1 MSSRERTNRRRLCA
15 LAASVLVFAAGSA
28 RGEALDSALY
38 AEILTRYTREVP
50 DPARVRVDYRGLGLG
65 GEWPRLLTSL
75 ARAHPEALE
84 SREERLAF
92 WINAYNILAIQVVL
106 DHYPIDGIREAGNLI
121 RPVWKRN
128 AGIVGGRN
136 VSLGWIEHEVL
147 RPLGEPRIHAAIV
160 CASVS
165 CPALRREPFDATRL
179 DAQLDDAL
187 RGLLADPD
195 KGLRIDRDR
204 EELLLS
210 RIFKWFSDD
219 FAEQG
224 GVLAAVAQHGP
235 AEVRDWLEQNPQPR
249 IAYLDYDWGLN
260 DLARAPASAARRY

>member
-1 MSSRERTNRRRLCA
+1 MSSPEGTNSRRLLA
-15 LAASVLVFAAGSA
+15 LATAALAFAAGAA
-28 RGEALDSALY
+28 RSEPLDEALY
-38 AEILTRYTREVP
+38 AEILTEYTHEVP
-50 DPARVRVDYRGLGLG
+50 DPAGVRVDYRALELG
-65 GEWPRLLTSL
+65 GEWPRLLTNL
-75 ARAHPEALE
+75 ARTRPDALQ

-92 WINAYNILAIQVVL
+92 WINAYNVLAIQVVL

-147 RPLGEPRIHAAIV
+147 RPMGDPRIHAAIV

-165 CPALRREPFDATRL
+165 CPPLRREPFSAERIDE
-179 DAQLDDAL
+179 QLDDAL
-187 RGLLADPD
+187 AGLLADPD

-204 EELLLS
+204 GELLLS
-210 RIFKWFSDD
+210 RIFKWFRDD
-219 FAEQG
+219 FDDRG
-224 GVLAAVAQHGP
+224 GVLAVAARHGP
-235 AEVRDWLEQNPQPR
+235 PEARRWLELNPEPR

-260 DLARAPASAARRY
+260 E